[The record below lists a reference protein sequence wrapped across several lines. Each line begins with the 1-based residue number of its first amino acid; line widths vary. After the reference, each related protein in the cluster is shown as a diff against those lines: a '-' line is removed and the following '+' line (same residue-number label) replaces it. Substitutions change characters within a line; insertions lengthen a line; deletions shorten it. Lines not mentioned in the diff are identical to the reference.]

1 MWVVTIDQRDSRVVG
16 DRVDSLITGLPWVA
30 GVVRA
35 AERTVGD
42 ELQLVLD
49 DARGTV
55 DLVMHVLRVGGWSV
69 GVGAGAVDQPLPA
82 STREASGEAFVLAR
96 DAVEA
101 AKSRHRSVPIAVRG
115 SDPEAAADA
124 EAVVMLVG
132 AIAAR
137 RSPAGWEV
145 VDHAVADESQADIAR
160 HLGIT
165 VQAVSQRLR
174 TALWAEELAARP
186 AAARLLTL
194 AAG

>member
-16 DRVDSLITGLPWVA
+16 DRVDSLITGLPQVA

-145 VDHAVADESQADIAR
+145 VDRAVADESQADIAR